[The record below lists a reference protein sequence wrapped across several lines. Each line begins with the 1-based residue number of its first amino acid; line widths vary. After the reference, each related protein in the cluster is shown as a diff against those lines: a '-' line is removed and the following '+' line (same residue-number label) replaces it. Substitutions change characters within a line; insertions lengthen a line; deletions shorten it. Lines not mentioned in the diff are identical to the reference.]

1 MDAIKI
7 KDLYYSYPRTSK
19 NTLKKLTFS
28 LSRGEIFGFL
38 GPSGAG
44 KTTTQKILI
53 GILKNYRGEVKVL
66 GRDISEINSDFYENI
81 GVAFENPSFY
91 ERFTALEN
99 LSYFASLYQKET
111 NPILPLLS
119 GLNLEEFANMRVKE
133 YSKGMKV
140 RLNLCRALLPQPEI
154 LFLDEPTAGLDP
166 VNASRVKEIIRSFQ
180 EKDKTVF
187 LTTHDMGVAEDICDR
202 VAFIIDGQICLID
215 SPRKLK
221 LKNGQKKV
229 LVEFVSHGKGQTRE
243 FLLQG
248 LADNREFLDLLK
260 NYEIETIHT
269 QEASLASIFINVT
282 GRKLV

>member
-1 MDAIKI
+1 VDAIKI
-7 KDLYYSYPRTSK
+7 KDLYYSYPGTSK

-229 LVEFVSHGKGQTRE
+229 LVEFVSHGKGQTRV
-243 FLLQG
+243 LQG